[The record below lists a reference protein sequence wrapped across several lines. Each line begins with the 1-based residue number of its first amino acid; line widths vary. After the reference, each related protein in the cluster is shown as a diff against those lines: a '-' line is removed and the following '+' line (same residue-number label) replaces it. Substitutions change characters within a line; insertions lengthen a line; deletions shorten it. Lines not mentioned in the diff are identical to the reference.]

1 MDTIE
6 NKGVL
11 IPASNRDE
19 LIILPEVEEAIINN
33 KFHIYTME
41 NLNDAIEV
49 LMLDEGQTLEMF
61 YEDIKKEL
69 KKYST
74 K

>member
-6 NKGVL
+6 NKEFN
-11 IPASNRDE
+11 SYFNRDE

-49 LMLDEGQTLEMF
+49 
-61 YEDIKKEL
+61 
-69 KKYST
+69 
-74 K
+74 

>member
-33 KFHIYTME
+33 K
-41 NLNDAIEV
+41 L
-49 LMLDEGQTLEMF
+49 
-61 YEDIKKEL
+61 
-69 KKYST
+69 YSILFMSN